1 MSNFTDQLAT
11 DATNV
16 FCNADEFG
24 ESVTYYAA
32 GSATGSSY
40 TAVKVDYDD
49 PGDPTPELKAARY
62 HFRAVDVTS
71 PKQGDRVVDSSNARW
86 FVIRADADTAMARL
100 DTRES
105 TVAAYTTAE
114 GTSVGNIDTVYRFF
128 VGALD
133 NRENALIIVSPDDVA
148 SPNEGDYLVISG
160 ESVRWYVND
169 VRERSDLFE
178 LRVIRTKD
186 RS

>member
-1 MSNFTDQLAT
+1 MTNFTDQLAL

-16 FCNADEFG
+16 FADANAFG
-24 ESVTYYAA
+24 ESVTYIASGA
-32 GSATGSSY
+32 SSGTAY
-40 TAVKVDYDD
+40 TAVKVDYAD
-49 PGDPTPELKAARY
+49 PGDPTPELKAARF
-62 HFRAVDVTS
+62 HFRAADVTS
-71 PKQGDRVVDSSNARW
+71 PKQGDRCVDAAANRW
-86 FVIRADADTAMARL
+86 FVIRADEDVAMVRL
-100 DTRES
+100 DTRAA

-114 GTSVGNIDTVYRFF
+114 GTSVGNIDVVFRFF

-133 NRENALIIVSPDDVA
+133 NRENALIVLSPDDV
-148 SPNEGDYLVISG
+148 SNPNEGDFLVISG

-186 RS
+186 RP

>member
-1 MSNFTDQLAT
+1 MTNFTDQLAT

-16 FCNADEFG
+16 FCNANEFG
-24 ESVTYYAA
+24 ESVTYIASGA
-32 GSATGSSY
+32 SSGTAY
-40 TAVKVDYDD
+40 TAIRVDYAD
-49 PGDPTPELKAARY
+49 PGDPTPELKAARF
-62 HFRAVDVTS
+62 HFRAADVTA
-71 PKQGDRVVDSSNARW
+71 PKQGDRVTDGDAVTW
-86 FVIRADADTAMARL
+86 FAVRADYDTAMVTL
-100 DTRES
+100 DTREA

-114 GTSVGNIDTVYRFF
+114 GTAVGNIDTIFRFF

-133 NRENALIIVSPDDVA
+133 NRENALIIVSADDVSA
-148 SPNEGDYLVISG
+148 PNEGDYLVISG
-160 ESVRWYVND
+160 ETSRWYVND